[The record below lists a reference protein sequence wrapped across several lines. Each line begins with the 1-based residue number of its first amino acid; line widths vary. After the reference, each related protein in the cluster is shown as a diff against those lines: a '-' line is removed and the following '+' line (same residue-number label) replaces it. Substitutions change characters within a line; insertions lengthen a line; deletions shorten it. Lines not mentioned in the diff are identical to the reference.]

1 MSGNFRTLV
10 ELWEKSTELH
20 GPRELFGTKAGGAWH
35 WITYSQFKIE
45 VDALRAALA
54 AVGVKEGDRVA
65 MIAGNRVEWAAAAY
79 ATFGLRATFVPM
91 YEAQPLE
98 DWAFILHDCE
108 AKLVLGSTPH
118 VLEKL
123 DAIRSRLPKL
133 EHVIG
138 LDL

>member
-20 GPRELFGTKAGGAWH
+20 GPRELFGTKSGGVWR
-35 WITYSQFKIE
+35 WITYAQFKTE

-54 AVGVKEGDRVA
+54 ALGVKAGDRVA

-79 ATFGLRATFVPM
+79 ATFGLSATFVPM

-98 DWAFILHDCE
+98 DWSFILHDC
-108 AKLVLGSTPH
+108 AASSPSSST
-118 VLEKL
+118 
-123 DAIRSRLPKL
+123 
-133 EHVIG
+133 
-138 LDL
+138 